1 MVNSNTNYVQKPIFD
16 GLLEQ
21 REYDAVLI
29 KVTPME
35 ARGNMPPS
43 LRVMF
48 KIDFPECVAFVSGFM
63 NQFFKPGDKTST
75 WLKNLGVV
83 ATGNQVPVDQ
93 LKGKRCRIYVTPG
106 NKVWSQNLNK
116 EIQYHKIMA
125 LTPASSVVPQVIAT
139 NTQQQTQAMQTMVM
153 PTQVQQPVAQPV
165 YTKPMTQ
172 PIQNNPFVQP
182 VQTVA
187 QVQQPV
193 MQPQAT
199 SMAEQ
204 LAKLATPVQQ
214 PTQQPVAQPVSQPLP
229 VTPVSLDF

>member
-1 MVNSNTNYVQKPIFD
+1 MTNTNTNYIQKPIFD

-35 ARGNMPPS
+35 AKGNMPQS

-63 NQFFKPGDKTST
+63 NQFFKSGDKTST
-75 WLKNLGVV
+75 WLKNLGVI
-83 ATGNQVPVDQ
+83 ATSNQVPVDQ

-106 NKVWSQNLNK
+106 NKVWSPKLNK
-116 EIQYHKIMA
+116 EVQYHKIMA
-125 LTPASSVVPQVIAT
+125 LTPANSVVPQVI
-139 NTQQQTQAMQTMVM
+139 QQPVQQPAQPQVM

-165 YTKPMTQ
+165 YAQPMTQ
-172 PIQNNPFVQP
+172 TVQNNPFVQP
-182 VQTVA
+182 VQNVA
-187 QVQQPV
+187 PVQQPV
-193 MQPQAT
+193 MQPQVT

-204 LAKLATPVQQ
+204 LAKFATPVQQ
-214 PTQQPVAQPVSQPLP
+214 PAPQPVAQPVSQPLP